1 MIYLVDK
8 HDLFNEFRISLL
20 DEIESKVNTIA
31 PSVCE
36 YHFENI
42 ILYSQTHIYLNR
54 NQIEKDFNFGGFK
67 LYIDYE
73 ENIFIEKDDLFYDDE
88 SSENCTLW

>member
-1 MIYLVDK
+1 MIYPIDK
-8 HDLFNEFRISLL
+8 YDLFNEFRISSLN
-20 DEIESKVNTIA
+20 EIESKINSIA

-42 ILYSQTHIYLNR
+42 ILYSQSQHYLNR
-54 NQIEKDFNFGGFK
+54 NQIERDFNFGNFK

-73 ENIFIEKDDLFYDDE
+73 GNIFIEKDDSFYDDE
-88 SSENCTLW
+88 SLESTTLW